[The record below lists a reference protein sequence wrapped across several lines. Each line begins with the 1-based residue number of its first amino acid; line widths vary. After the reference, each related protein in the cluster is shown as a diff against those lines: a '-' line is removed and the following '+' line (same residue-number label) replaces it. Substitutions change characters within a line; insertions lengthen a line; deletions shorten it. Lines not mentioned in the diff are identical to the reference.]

1 MSDKTPYPRFLFSP
15 TFFREPAV
23 QAVRV
28 QFGAKGELTAVK
40 LLCESAAAGYALPWT
55 EEVRQRLLKELPGV
69 SYHLLEMIVRE
80 LVRCGMFDR
89 RTFEKGG
96 ILSAVTLSDSYPLF
110 SSELPTMTG
119 KLRTLRPIDSIS
131 SEETAENTEETPVN
145 SEETRNYS
153 ELYYHNSELSAQSS
167 ELSRNNSEQYHHHSE
182 LSRNNSELSRNNT
195 ELFRKSSEY
204 SGKIENSPQNPSDYG
219 TFKERS

>member
-28 QFGAKGELTAVK
+28 QFGAKGELAAVK

-96 ILSAVTLSDSYPLF
+96 TLSAVTLSDSYPLF
-110 SSELPTMTG
+110 PSELPTMTG
-119 KLRTLRPIDSIS
+119 KLRTLRPMKGIS
-131 SEETAENTEETPVN
+131 SEKTAVNT
-145 SEETRNYS
+145 EETRNY
-153 ELYYHNSELSAQSS
+153 SELSAQSS

-182 LSRNNSELSRNNT
+182 LSRNNSEL
-195 ELFRKSSEY
+195 FRKSSEY